1 MKSDPYVGFTAVEQG
16 LIQRSSTLQ
25 RGCGGVHSGSSPAQ
39 HCFVG
44 DDGADLYIGPICG
57 ALTGW
62 WE

>member
-1 MKSDPYVGFTAVEQG
+1 MKWDPSVGFTAVEQG
-16 LIQRSSTLQ
+16 LIQHSSTLQ
-25 RGCGGVHSGSSPAQ
+25 RGCDGLHSGSPVQ

-44 DDGADLYIGPICG
+44 DDGEDSCIGPICD